1 MQWIVVVK
9 QDCTIY
15 NVLAWIIKRGLFMA
29 EKELELKLPKIHNDD
44 LDESLIEMTKKKFQ
58 HDLFLRAHRWR

>member
-44 LDESLIEMTKKKFQ
+44 LDESFIEMTKKIST
-58 HDLFLRAHRWR
+58 

>member
-44 LDESLIEMTKKKFQ
+44 LDESLIEMTKKIST
-58 HDLFLRAHRWR
+58 

>member
-15 NVLAWIIKRGLFMA
+15 NVLAWIIKRGLFMT
-29 EKELELKLPKIHNDD
+29 EKEIELKLPKIRKDD
-44 LDESLIEMTKKKFQ
+44 LDESFIEMTKKYFN
-58 HDLFLRAHRWR
+58 LIYFSE

>member
-1 MQWIVVVK
+1 
-9 QDCTIY
+9 
-15 NVLAWIIKRGLFMA
+15 MA

-44 LDESLIEMTKKKFQ
+44 LDESFIEMTKKFQ